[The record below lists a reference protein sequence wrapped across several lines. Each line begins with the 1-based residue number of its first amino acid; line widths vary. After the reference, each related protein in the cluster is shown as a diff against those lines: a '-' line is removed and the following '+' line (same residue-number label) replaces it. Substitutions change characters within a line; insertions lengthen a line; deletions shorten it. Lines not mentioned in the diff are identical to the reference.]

1 MPDGLFLFLLT
12 CVLLLTSQW
21 VEGQTYTIVHERP
34 AVNLNTVTLTC
45 RETGGG
51 AFPSTETAQFW
62 LNDST
67 TLHYES
73 NRGQP
78 TWMFVVDRNRE
89 GEYYCGPNPNQI
101 SDKVQVICKICG
113 MLWEKGPYT

>member
-1 MPDGLFLFLLT
+1 MPDGLFLILLA

-21 VEGQTYTIVHERP
+21 VEAQTYRIVHVRP
-34 AVNLNTVTLTC
+34 TITSNTVTLRC
-45 RETGGG
+45 ELDGGG
-51 AFPSTETAQFW
+51 TFPPTETAQFW

-67 TLHYES
+67 THHES
-73 NRGQP
+73 EQGQP
-78 TWMFVVDRNRE
+78 TWTFVVDRDRE

-101 SDKVQVICKICG
+101 STRVQVICKICG